1 MRDKLEVAY
10 SQANWSNFRSMRK
23 KAQEIVNALG
33 EIKRSAIV
41 HGSLARGDVDEQSD
55 IDILVQNEVST
66 QLVES
71 NLEANGFHAYLRE
84 VAQATPVHSP
94 KAHIYLDNE
103 QKIAVT
109 IPMLPL
115 RSLEAEFYRFGGT
128 AGPKELMDQARVP
141 GCTKRLT
148 LIEPTEQGHTE
159 SSIIGREAWTA
170 NLLGISVKIVEER
183 IRVLERRGKVGRTG
197 IFLKILVPDEMSFEE
212 ALTREA
218 RANPA
223 LRRTLRLRHR

>member
-1 MRDKLEVAY
+1 MRE
-10 SQANWSNFRSMRK
+10 R
-23 KAQEIVNALG
+23 AQEIINALG
-33 EIKRSAIV
+33 ELKRSAIV
-41 HGSLARGDVDEQSD
+41 HGSLARGDVDKQSD
-55 IDILVQNEVST
+55 IDILIQNEVST

-71 NLEANGFHAYLRE
+71 HLEAQGFHAYLRE

-94 KAHIYLDNE
+94 KAHIYLDSE

-109 IPMLPL
+109 VPMLPL

-128 AGPKELMDQARVP
+128 VGPKQLLDQTRVL

-159 SSIIGREAWTA
+159 SSILDREAWTA

-183 IRVLERRGKVGRTG
+183 IRVLERRDKVGRTG
-197 IFLKILVPDEMSFEE
+197 IFLRIPVPDEMSFEE
-212 ALTREA
+212 ALTKEA
-218 RANPA
+218 RENPA
-223 LRRTLRLRHR
+223 LRRTLRFRDS

>member
-1 MRDKLEVAY
+1 MRE
-10 SQANWSNFRSMRK
+10 
-23 KAQEIVNALG
+23 KAQEIINALG
-33 EIKRSAIV
+33 ELKRSAIV

-55 IDILVQNEVST
+55 IDILIQNEVST

-71 NLEANGFHAYLRE
+71 NLEAHGFHPYARE
-84 VAQATPVHSP
+84 VAQATPMHSP

-115 RSLEAEFYRFGGT
+115 RSLETEFYNFGGT
-128 AGPKELMDQARVP
+128 VGPKELLDHVRVP

-148 LIEPTEQGHTE
+148 LIEPTQQGHKE
-159 SSIIGREAWTA
+159 SSILGREVWTA

-183 IRVLERRGKVGRTG
+183 IRVLERRDKIGRTG
-197 IFLKILVPDEMSFEE
+197 MFLRIPVPDEMSFEE
-212 ALTREA
+212 ALTKEA
-218 RANPA
+218 RENPA
-223 LRRTLRLRHR
+223 LRRTLRLRDS